1 MHRSGNELR
10 SALAAARRSLVD
22 IGVFSAAINLLM
34 LAPALYMLQV
44 YDRVLASGNEMT
56 LLMLTLMVLGLLA
69 LMCTLD
75 WLRGVLVIRLG
86 AQLEQGLQARVHDAA
101 HAAQLRSGHGA
112 AGQALA
118 DLACLRQFASGTAL
132 FALFDAPWFP
142 LFLWV
147 LFVFH
152 PALGGLALGGAVL
165 LVLLA
170 WLNERLCGGL
180 QARAGLLA
188 QAATQQATAHLANAE
203 AVQAMGML
211 DALRGR
217 WQVQQQAFLNLYGLA
232 SERSAAVGAWAK
244 GIRLALQ
251 SLVLGLGAWLAVQQQ
266 ISPGMMIAGSILM
279 GRVLG
284 PIDQLIGA
292 WKQWGPARDAY
303 QRLVQL
309 LRQHPPA
316 ADPQRLP
323 APKGALALQGVD
335 AGPPG
340 CSAPTL
346 HGLAFSLPAGSVLG
360 VIGSS
365 GSGKS
370 TLARVLVGV
379 WPPMAGQV
387 RLDSAELGHW
397 PLRQLGPQIGYLPQ
411 DIQLFAGTVA
421 QNIARFGPA
430 NADKVLAAAALAG
443 VHELVLQWPQGYDTR
458 LGEGGAGLSG
468 GQKQRIA
475 LARALYGLPALIVL
489 DEPNANLDEAGERAL
504 LAAIDRLK
512 ALQRTVILMT
522 HRANVLSRVDHLLIL
537 REGRLHRFGP
547 AATVLAEQG
556 VAA

>member
-1 MHRSGNELR
+1 MIRSGNELR

-22 IGVFSAAINLLM
+22 IGVFSAVINLLM

-56 LLMLTLMVLGLLA
+56 LLMLTLMILGVLA
-69 LMCTLD
+69 LMGALE
-75 WLRGVLVIRLG
+75 WLRGLLVIRLG
-86 AQLEQGLQARVHDAA
+86 ARLELSLQGRVHDAA
-101 HAAQLRSGHGA
+101 HAAQLREGQGA
-112 AGQALA
+112 AGLALQ
-118 DLACLRQFASGTAL
+118 DLASLRQFASGTAL

-147 LFVFH
+147 MFLFH

-170 WLNERLCGGL
+170 WLNERLCSGL
-180 QARAGLLA
+180 QAQAGQLA
-188 QAATQQATAHLANAE
+188 QVAAQQATAHLANAE

-217 WQVQQQAFLNLYGLA
+217 WQAQQHGFLAVHRMA
-232 SERSAAVGAWAK
+232 SERSAAVGAWSK

-251 SLVLGLGAWLAVQQQ
+251 SLVLGLGAWLAVNQQ

-303 QRLVQL
+303 LRLGAL
-309 LRQHPPA
+309 LHEHPPA
-316 ADPQRLP
+316 LDPLRLP
-323 APKGALALQGVD
+323 APKGTLVLQGVD

-340 CSAPTL
+340 RSQPTL
-346 HGLAFSLPAGSVLG
+346 QGLAFSLPAGSVLG
-360 VIGSS
+360 VIGPS

-379 WPPMAGQV
+379 WKPSAGQV
-387 RLDSAELGHW
+387 RLDSAELAQW
-397 PLRQLGPQIGYLPQ
+397 PPRQLGPQIGYLPQ

-421 QNIARFGPA
+421 ENIARFGPA
-430 NADKVLAAAALAG
+430 DGDKVLAAAALAG

-489 DEPNANLDEAGERAL
+489 DEPNANLDEAGEHAL
-504 LAAIDRLK
+504 LAAIDQLK

-537 REGRLHRFGP
+537 RNGQLHRFGP
-547 AATVLAEQG
+547 AASVLAQQEM
-556 VAA
+556 AA

>member
-1 MHRSGNELR
+1 MNRSGNELR

-22 IGVFSAAINLLM
+22 IAVFSAVINLLM

-44 YDRVLASGNEMT
+44 YDRVLASGNQTT
-56 LLMLTLMVLGLLA
+56 LLMLTVMVVGLLA
-69 LMCTLD
+69 LMGALD

-86 AQLEQGLQARVHDAA
+86 TRLELGLHARVHDAA
-101 HAAQLRSGHGA
+101 HAAQLRNGQGA
-112 AGQALA
+112 AGQALQ
-118 DLACLRQFASGTAL
+118 DLASLRQFASGTAL
-132 FALFDAPWFP
+132 FAVLDAPWFA

-147 LFVFH
+147 IFMFH
-152 PALGGLALGGAVL
+152 PALGALALGGAVL
-165 LVLLA
+165 LVALA
-170 WLNERLCGGL
+170 WLNEWLCGGP
-180 QARAGLLA
+180 QARAGQLA
-188 QAATQQATAHLANAE
+188 AMASQQASAHLANAE
-203 AVQAMGML
+203 AVQAMGMI

-217 WQVQQQAFLNLYGLA
+217 WLAQQRGFLTLYGLA
-232 SERSAAVGAWAK
+232 SERTAVVGAWSK
-244 GIRLALQ
+244 GIRLGLQ
-251 SLVLGLGAWLAVQQQ
+251 SLVLGLGAWLAVNHQ

-303 QRLVQL
+303 GRLVRL
-309 LRQHPPA
+309 LQAHPQVP
-316 ADPQRLP
+316 DPQRLP
-323 APKGALALQGVD
+323 APKGALALFGLC
-335 AGPPG
+335 AAAPG
-340 CSAPTL
+340 QAHASL
-346 HGLAFSLPAGSVLG
+346 HELAFELPAGSVLG
-360 VIGSS
+360 VIGPS

-379 WPPMAGQV
+379 WPPLAGQV
-387 RLDSAELGHW
+387 RLDSAQLSHW
-397 PLRQLGPQIGYLPQ
+397 SPRQLGPQVGYLPQ

-430 NADKVLAAAALAG
+430 DADKLLAAAQLAG
-443 VHELVLQWPQGYDTR
+443 VHELVLQWPQGYDTC

-512 ALQRTVILMT
+512 ALQRTVVLIT
-522 HRANVLSRVDHLLIL
+522 HRPNVLTRTDHLLML
-537 REGRLHRFGP
+537 HDGRLHRFG
-547 AATVLAEQG
+547 ATRAVLAAQE

>member
-1 MHRSGNELR
+1 MIRSGNELR

-22 IGVFSAAINLLM
+22 IGVFSAVINLLM

-56 LLMLTLMVLGLLA
+56 LLMLTLMILGVLA
-69 LMCTLD
+69 LMGALE
-75 WLRGVLVIRLG
+75 WLRGLLVIRLG
-86 AQLEQGLQARVHDAA
+86 ARLEIALQGRVHDAA
-101 HAAQLRSGHGA
+101 HAAQLREGQGA
-112 AGQALA
+112 AGLALQ
-118 DLACLRQFASGTAL
+118 DLASLRQFASGTAL

-147 LFVFH
+147 MFLFH

-170 WLNERLCGGL
+170 WLNERLCGGH
-180 QARAGLLA
+180 QAHAGQLA
-188 QAATQQATAHLANAE
+188 QAAAQQATAHLANAE

-217 WQVQQQAFLNLYGLA
+217 WQAQQQGFLAVHGLA
-232 SERSAAVGAWAK
+232 SECSAVVGAWSK

-251 SLVLGLGAWLAVQQQ
+251 SLVLGLGAWLAVNQQ

-303 QRLVQL
+303 KRLGVL
-309 LRQHPPA
+309 LLEHPPA
-316 ADPQRLP
+316 ADPLRLP
-323 APKGALALQGVD
+323 APKGAVGLQGVD

-340 CSAPTL
+340 RSQPTL

-360 VIGSS
+360 VIGPS

-379 WPPMAGQV
+379 WQPSAGQV
-387 RLDSAELGHW
+387 RLDSAELAQW
-397 PLRQLGPQIGYLPQ
+397 PPRQLGPQIGYLPQ

-421 QNIARFGPA
+421 ENIARFGPA
-430 NADKVLAAAALAG
+430 DSDKVLAAAALAG

-489 DEPNANLDEAGERAL
+489 DEPNANLDEAGEHAL
-504 LAAIDRLK
+504 LAAIDQLK

-537 REGRLHRFGP
+537 RDGRLHRFGP
-547 AATVLAEQG
+547 AASVLAQQE

>member
-1 MHRSGNELR
+1 MNPSGNELR

-22 IGVFSAAINLLM
+22 IGVFSAVINLLM

-56 LLMLTLMVLGLLA
+56 LLMLTLMIIGLLGLLGA
-69 LMCTLD
+69 LD
-75 WLRGVLVIRLG
+75 WLRSVLVIRLG
-86 AQLEQGLQARVHDAA
+86 ARLELALQARVHDAA
-101 HAAQLRSGHGA
+101 HAAQLRSGQGA
-112 AGQALA
+112 AGLALQ
-118 DLACLRQFASGTAL
+118 DLASLRQFASGTAL

-142 LFLWV
+142 LFLLV
-147 LFVFH
+147 IFAFH
-152 PALGGLALGGAVL
+152 PALGGLALAGAVV

-170 WLNERLCGGL
+170 WLNECVCSGP
-180 QARAGLLA
+180 QARAGQLA
-188 QAATQQATAHLANAE
+188 QAANQQATAHLANAE
-203 AVQAMGML
+203 AVQAMGMI

-217 WQVQQQAFLNLYGLA
+217 WLVQQKGFLALYGLA
-232 SERSAAVGAWAK
+232 SERAAVVGAWSK

-251 SLVLGLGAWLAVQQQ
+251 SLVLGVGAWLAVNQH

-303 QRLVQL
+303 GRLVKL
-309 LRQHPPA
+309 LQDHPPV
-316 ADPQRLP
+316 ADPLRLP
-323 APKGALALQGVD
+323 VPKGALKLHDVSA
-335 AGPPG
+335 AAPG
-340 CSAPTL
+340 RSEASV
-346 HGLAFSLPAGSVLG
+346 HELAFDLPAGSVMG
-360 VIGSS
+360 VIGPS

-379 WPPMAGQV
+379 WLPLAGKV
-387 RLDSAELGHW
+387 RLDSAELRQW

-421 QNIARFGPA
+421 ENIARFDPP
-430 NADKVLAAAALAG
+430 NAEAVLAAARLAD

-512 ALQRTVILMT
+512 ALKRTVVLIS
-522 HRANVLSRVDHLLIL
+522 HRANVLTRTDHLLIL
-537 REGRLHRFGP
+537 RSGRVHQFG
-547 AATVLAEQG
+547 ATASVLATRE